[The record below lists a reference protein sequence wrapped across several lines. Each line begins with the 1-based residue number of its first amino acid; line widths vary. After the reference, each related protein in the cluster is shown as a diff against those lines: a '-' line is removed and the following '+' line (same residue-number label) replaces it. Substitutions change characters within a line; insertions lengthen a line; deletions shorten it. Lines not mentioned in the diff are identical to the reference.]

1 MYIFLVFTYDYMY
14 VCVCVCIYI
23 YIYKI
28 KVAIYVMAFFSYC
41 TKFFSMPLNSLVKA
55 AQVVVY
61 YLNF

>member
-1 MYIFLVFTYDYMY
+1 MYIFLVFTYDYM
-14 VCVCVCIYI
+14 CVCVYI